1 MRRLLLIIFTISL
14 INIAFGQEDPRFV
27 HVVDSIEGFES
38 PQAQIEALH
47 DVATRWL
54 KKDKEYARALSNEI
68 LRRSEKAQFK
78 AGLADG
84 YYNLGVISM
93 FGPFPE
99 ALDNLMKA
107 FDLYTELGD
116 QLALANTWA
125 TAAIVYQGMDNKDK
139 AINALRK
146 AENFAVASKNKK
158 VLSRVHTN
166 YTAIYH
172 YFDQIDSSLYHSKIA
187 LGLKREIGD
196 DYGLLRALMNLGV
209 ISSNFDS
216 LLDEGLVYLLEA
228 RELAEGDPLMIS
240 DIVTNLVYVYARK
253 KEFQVAELY
262 LDSALVGHD
271 SLQNDYTLQGLYKE
285 AKDMYEQ
292 RREYEKAYY
301 YANLEYAL
309 DEKLRGAEVQEQ
321 FEILQLENQNE
332 KKQREIAEL
341 ERETTQSKFRL
352 VLLLLALAV
361 MIIVGVPIYL
371 KLKSRIKQSAISEK
385 KLKYELDHK
394 NKELASYTLNFVQ
407 KNEIISNIK
416 EQVKELSKRALPEE
430 NKKFQQINKVIDESF
445 RADKE
450 WENFKFRF
458 EEVHEGFFKN
468 LQANYADLS
477 NAELRLCALLR
488 LNMNLKESSQIL
500 GIAPDSVKTARY
512 RLRKKLGL
520 AKEENLVKFMASIE
534 DA

>member
-1 MRRLLLIIFTISL
+1 MQRLLLLFIVSIFFHC
-14 INIAFGQEDPRFV
+14 AQAQDDPRFLK
-27 HVVDSIEGFES
+27 VVDSINQIEDDK
-38 PQAQIEALH
+38 AQIDALH
-47 DVATRWL
+47 NVAKNWL
-54 KKDKEYARALSNEI
+54 KKDKDYARLLSNEI
-68 LRRSEKAQFK
+68 LRRSERTDFK
-78 AGLADG
+78 KGLANG

-107 FDLYTELGD
+107 FDLYTELDD

-125 TAAIVYQGMDNKDK
+125 TVAIVYQGMDDKSK
-139 AINALRK
+139 AIEALRK
-146 AENFAVASKNKK
+146 AEAFAISSGNKQ
-158 VLSRVHTN
+158 VLSRVQTN

-216 LLDEGLVYLLEA
+216 LLDDGLSYLLEA
-228 RELAEGDPLMIS
+228 RTLAEGDPLMIS
-240 DIVTNLVYVYARK
+240 DIVTNLMYTYARK
-253 KEFQVAELY
+253 KEYTTAKLY

-271 SLQNDYTLQGLYKE
+271 SLQNEYTLQGLYKE
-285 AKDMYEQ
+285 AKNMYLE
-292 RREYEKAYY
+292 REDYETAYY
-301 YANLEYAL
+301 YSNLEYQL
-309 DEKLRGAEVQEQ
+309 DKRLRGVEVQEQ
-321 FEILQLENQNE
+321 FEILQLESQNE

-341 ERETTQSKFRL
+341 ANAQAQAQFRFVL
-352 VLLLLALAV
+352 VLLLVVILV
-361 MIIVGVPIYL
+361 IVAVPICL
-371 KLKSRIKQSAISEK
+371 RLKSRIKSSITSEK
-385 KLKYELDHK
+385 KLKSELDHK

-416 EQVKELSKRALPEE
+416 EQVRELSKRALPEE
-430 NKKFQQINKVIDESF
+430 NKKFQQINRVIDESF

-468 LQANYADLS
+468 LQENYTDLS

-488 LNMNLKESSQIL
+488 LNMNLKESSQVL

-520 AKEENLVKFMASIE
+520 SKDDNLVKFMATIE
-534 DA
+534 EQ